1 MSNSEPNK
9 KFWDKV
15 APLYAPLVERRS
27 APYSQ
32 LRRELADWLER
43 DADVLELACGTGQLT
58 FALAGKTHSWEA
70 TDFSEAM
77 VREARR
83 RSPGIRATFSVQ
95 DATNLLYRE
104 ASFDAVVVANALHII
119 PAPEIAL
126 REARRVLK
134 PGGFLL
140 APTFVYDRV
149 ASPAR
154 LRLMEAVGFKT
165 FHEWTSEE
173 LASFVKDCGFHVI
186 SANLIEGGTVPECVL
201 IGMRP

>member
-15 APLYAPLVERRS
+15 APLYAPLVERRNG
-27 APYSQ
+27 PYPQ
-32 LRRELADWLER
+32 LCRELRNWLER
-43 DADVLELACGTGQLT
+43 DIDVLELACETGQLT
-58 FALAGKTHSWEA
+58 FALAGRVRSWEA

-77 VREARR
+77 IEKART
-83 RSPGIRATFSVQ
+83 RSPESRVSFSVQ
-95 DATNLLYRE
+95 DATSLPYRE
-104 ASFDAVVVANALHII
+104 ASFGSVVVANALHVM
-119 PAPEIAL
+119 PAPELAL
-126 REARRVLK
+126 HEAHRVLK

-140 APTFVYDRV
+140 APTFVHDRV

-173 LASFVKDCGFHVI
+173 LASFVQNCGFHVI
-186 SANLIEGGTVPECVL
+186 SANLVEGGPVPECVL
-201 IGMRP
+201 IGMKS